1 MAPIPTS
8 QKIAI
13 EILRRRFRVSVK
25 SDAPAAK
32 VARRC
37 GPRGGGLFSQM
48 LNNRFTI
55 HAPKRA
61 PQGCYLRPYSS
72 AGNFFKSASRR

>member
-8 QKIAI
+8 QKLAI
-13 EILRRRFRVSVK
+13 EILRRRFRVLVK

-37 GPRGGGLFSQM
+37 GPRGGGLFSQV
-48 LNNRFTI
+48 LKYTALQYTPRNGPRKAVI
-55 HAPKRA
+55 
-61 PQGCYLRPYSS
+61 
-72 AGNFFKSASRR
+72 

>member
-48 LNNRFTI
+48 LNIPLYNT
-55 HAPKRA
+55 
-61 PQGCYLRPYSS
+61 RPETGP
-72 AGNFFKSASRR
+72 AGLLFKALFFRGKLL